1 MIAVFH
7 EPGNRRMLGCNAV
20 PSTLLLLVE
29 AQPAV
34 RSEISAT
41 LGLLSEFTLAFSTKM
56 SVCCGRNSPFCCL
69 PLLACSGTARF
80 IAIIQLSHFDFCT
93 IDAYYYRLSIC
104 MFSVCL
110 SVLCGNWAFAFV
122 FLFTCLSPNLC
133 VTSRT
138 NPLMRARPWDA
149 LTWACSVSSAKKWGK
164 MRSALWLQSNYAT

>member
-7 EPGNRRMLGCNAV
+7 GPGNRRMLGCNAV

-34 RSEISAT
+34 RSKISVT

-69 PLLACSGTARF
+69 PLLACSGRARF

-104 MFSVCL
+104 MFSVSFCPVWEL
-110 SVLCGNWAFAFV
+110 SFCFCFSFYVPIPKSLCYLKNEPINEGQA
-122 FLFTCLSPNLC
+122 LGCSDLS
-133 VTSRT
+133 
-138 NPLMRARPWDA
+138 M
-149 LTWACSVSSAKKWGK
+149 
-164 MRSALWLQSNYAT
+164 